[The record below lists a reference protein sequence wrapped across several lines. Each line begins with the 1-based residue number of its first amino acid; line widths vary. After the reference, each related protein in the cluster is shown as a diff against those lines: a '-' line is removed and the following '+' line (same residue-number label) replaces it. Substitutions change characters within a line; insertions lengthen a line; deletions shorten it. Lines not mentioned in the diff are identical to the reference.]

1 MAQTKTELKYDKF
14 KALCVGSPRPVDA
27 DFEQT
32 TKDLKTLPKPHE
44 THAETR
50 NTRTT
55 LRKKA

>member
-1 MAQTKTELKYDKF
+1 
-14 KALCVGSPRPVDA
+14 VDA